1 MQIFV
6 PYSEPIKVAQ
16 ALWADKKSYNKQI
29 IECCQILNAIDGAKA
44 WKNHPVTKM
53 YKTYKVWLNCYRLC
67 LIFYRLYQKS
77 VNENDK
83 KNFYI
88 SAGIF
93 DSRADKVRPPF
104 LTDEFCD
111 QHKRRLF
118 TKAPELYPQFEKC
131 GKSEENWY
139 VLEGKIVKYINGKRL

>member
-16 ALWADKKSYNKQI
+16 TLWPDKKRFNKQI
-29 IECCQILNAIDGAKA
+29 IECRQIVNAIDGVGKR
-44 WKNHPVTKM
+44 WFNHPVVRM
-53 YKTYKVWLNCYRLC
+53 YKPYKDWLVYYLNCLISYRNFKKIENSYDEDVYYYSEVLLC
-67 LIFYRLYQKS
+67 SQF
-77 VNENDK
+77 
-83 KNFYI
+83 
-88 SAGIF
+88 
-93 DSRADKVRPPF
+93 ADECRPPF

-118 TKAPELYPQFEKC
+118 TKAPELYPQFEKY

-139 VLEGKIVKYINGKRL
+139 VL